1 MVTMFGWD
9 KRLAARALALEAPDH
24 LRGRDDFGADELE
37 RNGFAEHDMGRPVH
51 GAHAA
56 PTEEALDPVFP
67 AQGLSAEPFLGR
79 QFVLEDAAIMGAE
92 PLAHHELPATG
103 GAGAHLAWDRRA
115 PRSGL
120 AA

>member
-67 AQGLSAEPFLGR
+67 ARVCPQSRSSGGSLSSRTLPSWGQSLW
-79 QFVLEDAAIMGAE
+79 LIMNSRLQVGQVRIWRGIGAYPE
-92 PLAHHELPATG
+92 AV
-103 GAGAHLAWDRRA
+103 
-115 PRSGL
+115 
-120 AA
+120 